1 MMQILTFIL
10 LPIILTVVGEFLLK
24 VSVTGLT
31 IGFNLVSLL
40 AIVSNPGIMIGV
52 SFVIISAILW
62 IVGMS
67 KFQLSFMYPFLS
79 LNYVIIIV
87 GSEFFLKEDVN
98 INRYI
103 SILLII
109 IGLVIISRSQNTK
122 LEE

>member
-1 MMQILTFIL
+1 MQVFIFIL
-10 LPIILTVVGEFLLK
+10 LPILLTVVGEFLLK
-24 VSVTGLT
+24 FNVTGQELAL
-31 IGFNLVSLL
+31 NVQSLL
-40 AIVSNPGIMIGV
+40 AVFTTPGILFGIL
-52 SFVIISAILW
+52 FVITSAILW

-87 GSEFFLKEDVN
+87 GSEFILKEDVT

-122 LEE
+122 VKE